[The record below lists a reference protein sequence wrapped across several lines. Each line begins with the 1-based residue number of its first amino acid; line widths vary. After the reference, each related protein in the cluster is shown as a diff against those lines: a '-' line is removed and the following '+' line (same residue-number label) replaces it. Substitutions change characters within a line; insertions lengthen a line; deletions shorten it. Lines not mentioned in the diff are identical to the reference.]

1 MNYLR
6 KILQLSFIRYDLYNN
21 KEKEKKFF
29 FIFYLLFI
37 DH

>member
-21 KEKEKKFF
+21 KEKEQKIF